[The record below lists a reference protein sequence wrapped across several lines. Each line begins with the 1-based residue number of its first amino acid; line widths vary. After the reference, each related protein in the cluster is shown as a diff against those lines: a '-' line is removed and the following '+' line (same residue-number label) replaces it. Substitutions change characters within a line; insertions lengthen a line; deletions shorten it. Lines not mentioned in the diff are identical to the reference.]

1 MAVQFAVRLALLA
14 FAATSLQGL
23 IAGGDLVGVLQLAL
37 LRVVL
42 FYITGLLSGGVAER
56 LMEEHARGEFTRWQE
71 TLEAAEAA
79 GESGA

>member
-71 TLEAAEAA
+71 ALEAAEAA

>member
-37 LRVVL
+37 LRVVV

-56 LMEEHARGEFTRWQE
+56 LMEEHARGEFARWQE
-71 TLEAAEAA
+71 ALKAAEAA